1 MKKSKLMLIGWDA
14 ADWKVINPLL
24 DAGLMPNLEKMVKKG
39 TIGNLATMDPAYSP
53 MLWTSIATGKHA
65 YKHGIHGFLEP
76 TKDGKSVKPVL
87 STSRKVKAI
96 WEILSEQDFK
106 THVVGWWPSH
116 PAEPMNGISISNFY
130 QKASNNPSNRN
141 EVMEGCIHPPK
152 YHDRFQKLKINAEE
166 LTGQHIL
173 PFIPKADKIDQSK
186 EKGVYIVANETA
198 QAASI
203 QAAFTNIIRKEEWD
217 FAAVY
222 FDTIDH
228 YSHGFMKY
236 HPPKQDHIG
245 QYGFDLYKDVV
256 TAGYRF
262 HDMML
267 GRLLDL
273 IDDDTNVML
282 ISDHGF
288 EPDHLRPKERP
299 HEPGGPAYEHSPYGV
314 IAMMGPDVKK
324 DHIIHGATLLDI
336 CPTILAMFDQ
346 PVGQDMDGK
355 ILMDAFQSNK
365 KVNFIESWEAV
376 EFTKFK
382 RHTDYEMNSDDED
395 ALMDQ
400 LIALGYVEPL
410 EKNNQNDIED
420 TKCFNRFNLAKSYM
434 FAGLMDEAIV
444 ELNALCTQRPN
455 VPRYQFQLATCYQS
469 INKLSEA
476 RELIESLNRKKYYN
490 PQALQIMEATL
501 LIGEKKFKEALIIL
515 ESLEK
520 SGTVLQAEV
529 YAKLAKCYMK
539 FGNRSKA
546 QKILDK
552 GKAVNFENAQI
563 HFLQGLLSFHN
574 EELDR
579 SIDAFLTSL
588 GLEYNNPIAHRFLGA
603 GLYKLGQYE
612 QAASALEVALKMQ
625 PKNNACRSTLIDI
638 YKIHLDDVVKASQH
652 RQAMHQYVE
661 GEVIIVSGLPR
672 SGTSMMM
679 QMMESGGLDIYTD
692 KIRTAD
698 DNNPKGYYE
707 HENVKSLKHNKKWI
721 RECNSKVV
729 KVISNLL
736 PDLPLNTRYKV
747 VMMERDV
754 EEILASQRRMIKKLG
769 KKVAEETYPLQLIQK
784 LKQSVKDA
792 KEWAQKQPHVELL
805 IVNYKDVI
813 ENPFI
818 EAMRVSDFLNNAVLP
833 EQMVNIV
840 DPNLYREK
848 SNKTELKITR

>member
-1 MKKSKLMLIGWDA
+1 MKKRKLMLIGWDA

-24 DAGLMPNLEKMVKKG
+24 DAGQMPNLERMVNQG

-96 WEILSEQDFK
+96 WEILSEKEFK

-130 QKASNNPSNRN
+130 QKASNNPNNKN
-141 EVMEGCIHPPK
+141 EVMVGCIHPPE
-152 YHDRFQKLKINAEE
+152 YHDRFQRLKINAEE

-173 PFIPKADKIDQSK
+173 PFIPKADKIDQTK

-228 YSHGFMKY
+228 YSHGFMKF

-273 IDDDTNVML
+273 IDDDTTVML

-314 IAMMGPDVKK
+314 IAMMGPDIKK

-336 CPTILAMFDQ
+336 CPTLLTMFDQ
-346 PVGQDMDGK
+346 PVGKDMDGK
-355 ILMDAFQSNK
+355 ILIDAFVEK
-365 KVNFIESWEAV
+365 KKIEYIESWESLN
-376 EFTKFK
+376 FTKFE
-382 RHTDYEMNSDDED
+382 RPTNYEMDAEDED
-395 ALMDQ
+395 ALLNQ

-410 EKNNQNDIED
+410 QKDGVKDVED
-420 TKCFNRFNLAKSYM
+420 TKCFNKFNLAKSYM
-434 FAGLMDEAIV
+434 FAGLMDEAII
-444 ELNALCTQRPN
+444 ELEALCLQRPN

-469 INKLSEA
+469 KGMLAST
-476 RELIESLNRKKYYN
+476 RSLIEKLNQKKYYN

-501 LIGEKKFKEALIIL
+501 LIGEKRYKEALIIL

-520 SGTVLQAEV
+520 NGVNLQAEV

-546 QKILDK
+546 QIALDK
-552 GKAVNFENAQI
+552 GKAINFENAQI

-574 EELDR
+574 EELER
-579 SIDAFLTSL
+579 SVNAFLTSL

-603 GLYKLGQYE
+603 GLYKLGKYK
-612 QAASALEVALKMQ
+612 QAASALEVSLKMQ
-625 PKNNACRSTLIDI
+625 PKNNSCRSTLIDI
-638 YKIHLDDVVKASQH
+638 YKIHLDDIVKASKH
-652 RQAMHQYVE
+652 RQAMHQYVN

-679 QMMESGGLDIYTD
+679 QMLESAGLNIYTD
-692 KIRTAD
+692 KLRTAD

-707 HENVKSLKHNKKWI
+707 HENVKGLHHNKKWLK
-721 RECNSKVV
+721 ECDGKVV

-736 PDLPLNTRYKV
+736 PELPLNKKYKV
-747 VMMERDV
+747 IMMEREL
-754 EEILASQRRMIKKLG
+754 EEILSSQRRMIKKLG
-769 KKVAEETYPLQLIQK
+769 KKIVEETYPLQLIQK
-784 LKQSVKDA
+784 LEQSVKEA
-792 KEWAQKQPHVELL
+792 KAWAQRQPHVELL
-805 IVNYKDVI
+805 LVNYTDVI
-813 ENPFI
+813 QHPFV
-818 EAMRVSDFLNNAVLP
+818 EAMRVSEFLGHEVLP
-833 EQMVNIV
+833 EQMVKIV
-840 DPNLYREK
+840 DPKLYREK
-848 SNKTELKITR
+848 SNKPESKVIQ